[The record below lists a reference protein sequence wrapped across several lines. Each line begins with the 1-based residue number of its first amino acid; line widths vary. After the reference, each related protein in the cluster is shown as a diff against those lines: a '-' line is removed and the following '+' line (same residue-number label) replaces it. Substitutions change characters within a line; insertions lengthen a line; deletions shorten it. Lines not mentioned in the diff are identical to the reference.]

1 MNPSKLTYPS
11 QAAEDAVEK
20 FIVDHIKAYS
30 IQNEPCWRIKWRG
43 ELIKTTSG
51 KSSWRTIGHAKS
63 AFKNHISRCSLA
75 YWYERHLT
83 GNDKLRCYEGKISQ
97 DEFYKIIEPEIE
109 YIPA

>member
-11 QAAEDAVEK
+11 QAAETAVEA
-20 FIVDHIKAYS
+20 FLVEHIGYYS
-30 IQNEPCWRIKWRG
+30 IQNKPCYRIKWRG
-43 ELIKTTSG
+43 EFIKTASG

-63 AFKNHISRCSLA
+63 AFKNHIQKCNLA

-83 GNDKLRCYEGKISQ
+83 GNDRLGYHQAKISEA
-97 DEFYKIIEPEIE
+97 EFYKIIEPEIE